1 MGVRGLYSL
10 GSGKGKVAGC
20 CENGDEHLGFI
31 KCTEFFA
38 SLNNYQLLHAGGHLI
53 INLTACPTI
62 WGQRR
67 TERV

>member
-10 GSGKGKVAGC
+10 GSGKGKFAGC
-20 CENGDEHLGFI
+20 CEYVDEHLGFI

-53 INLTACPTI
+53 INLPGCSTS

-67 TERV
+67 TELV